1 MTAASGDRL
10 DEVYAFAVQL
20 GKDAG
25 NMLMD
30 AARSRFGDAG
40 QTGQVVEEKD
50 SAVDIVTKTDEGM
63 SSVSAPGANGSC
75 RTLEKLSVAE

>member
-1 MTAASGDRL
+1 MSGVDSNKL
-10 DEVYAFAVQL
+10 DEIYAFAVQL

-40 QTGQVVEEKD
+40 QSEQTIEEKD
-50 SAVDIVTKTDEGM
+50 SAVDIVTQTDEGM
-63 SSVSAPGANGSC
+63 L
-75 RTLEKLSVAE
+75 R

>member
-1 MTAASGDRL
+1 MTATGSDGL

-30 AARSRFGDAG
+30 AARERIGDAG
-40 QTGQVVEEKD
+40 QSEQFTEEKD

-63 SSVSAPGANGSC
+63 STLSAPKTAGNC
-75 RTLEKLSVAE
+75 

>member
-1 MTAASGDRL
+1 MATVSSDQL
-10 DEVYAFAVQL
+10 DEIYAFAVQL

-30 AARSRFGDAG
+30 AAKSRFGDAG
-40 QTGQVVEEKD
+40 QSEQAIEEKD

-63 SSVSAPGANGSC
+63 STAAHC
-75 RTLEKLSVAE
+75 

>member
-1 MTAASGDRL
+1 MSAINRDQL
-10 DEVYAFAVQL
+10 DEIYAFAVQL

-30 AARSRFGDAG
+30 AARSRFGDSG
-40 QTGQVVEEKD
+40 QTEQAIEEKD

-63 SSVSAPGANGSC
+63 RSSPP
-75 RTLEKLSVAE
+75 